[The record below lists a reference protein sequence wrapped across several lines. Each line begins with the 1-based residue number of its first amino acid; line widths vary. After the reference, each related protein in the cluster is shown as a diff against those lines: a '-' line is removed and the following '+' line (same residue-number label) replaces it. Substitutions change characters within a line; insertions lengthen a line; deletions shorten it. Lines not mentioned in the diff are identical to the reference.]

1 MMLEELLSDVRKC
14 LKSVWRYLFAVW
26 RVSIRCQ
33 EDVRY
38 VSERCL
44 DDVWMVSGSC
54 LEGF

>member
-44 DDVWMVSGSC
+44 DDVWMVSESC